1 MTASNDRRSPR
12 RRARRWRFL
21 QLLLGVFLL
30 SPGLALQVPAVPV
43 RADDLSDAVA
53 EQKRLAAL
61 IANQKAQL
69 AGLTGQQAALKTR
82 IGATQQGL
90 TGVSSSLDDVQ
101 AQVTALQGQLERAK
115 AQFDGL
121 AAQQVLLE
129 TRLAQLTNEQD
140 AKQRELDVRQQI
152 LASRLVASYE
162 TDQTPVLQQIL
173 TAHSLTDALS
183 DASYYSSLSQADK
196 VLADQIEQD
205 QETLAEVRQS
215 VEMASAANGAMEDQV
230 AAERQQLADEQ
241 AQVTATQ
248 THLDALKATFE
259 TELAAQQAAAAKLE
273 RNQAALAAAVQSNGA
288 ALDQLGSR
296 IDRMIRQQAGK
307 GQIPSIY
314 NGLLRWPMSGVI
326 TQRFGCTGD
335 PMEPPK
341 GSCAHYHNGIDIA
354 APCYTPVYAAGAG
367 VVVFVGYNPYDAPPK
382 AWIVIIAHSTNL
394 VTWYGHMTPKA
405 PHGIRVGARVAAG
418 QLVGTENTTGHSTGC
433 HLHWAVRVGGI
444 FMNPRL
450 FV

>member
-21 QLLLGVFLL
+21 QLILGVFLL

-69 AGLTGQQAALKTR
+69 AGLTGQQAALKGR

-90 TGVSSSLDDVQ
+90 AGVSSSLDDVQ
-101 AQVTALQGQLERAK
+101 VQVTALQGQLDGAK
-115 AQFDGL
+115 ARFDGL
-121 AAQQVLLE
+121 VAQQVLLE

-152 LASRLVASYE
+152 LASRLVAAYE

-215 VEMASAANGAMEDQV
+215 VEMASAANGAMEDEV

-248 THLDALKATFE
+248 AHLDALKATFE
-259 TELAAQQAAAAKLE
+259 TELAAQQAAAA
-273 RNQAALAAAVQSNGA
+273 
-288 ALDQLGSR
+288 
-296 IDRMIRQQAGK
+296 
-307 GQIPSIY
+307 
-314 NGLLRWPMSGVI
+314 
-326 TQRFGCTGD
+326 
-335 PMEPPK
+335 
-341 GSCAHYHNGIDIA
+341 
-354 APCYTPVYAAGAG
+354 
-367 VVVFVGYNPYDAPPK
+367 
-382 AWIVIIAHSTNL
+382 
-394 VTWYGHMTPKA
+394 
-405 PHGIRVGARVAAG
+405 
-418 QLVGTENTTGHSTGC
+418 
-433 HLHWAVRVGGI
+433 
-444 FMNPRL
+444 
-450 FV
+450 